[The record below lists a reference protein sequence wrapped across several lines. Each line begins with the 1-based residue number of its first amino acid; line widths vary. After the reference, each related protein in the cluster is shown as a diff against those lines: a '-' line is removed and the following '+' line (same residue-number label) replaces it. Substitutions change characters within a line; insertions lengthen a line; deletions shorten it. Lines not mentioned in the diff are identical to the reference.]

1 MRQHRRAGFV
11 LTARSPRRV
20 RKSTVGRR
28 RLAAAGGVLLL
39 LVLTSVLL
47 WHRAGGAGVPRPTL
61 QFETLPGRTIV
72 ESTRGWKAGESA
84 STGALVFCVESAG
97 SAQITSIAP
106 EAPHGGIRIVQ
117 WGVRSNPSSYH
128 SFQLGGPY
136 RGNLNAV
143 TQPGGIASG
152 LFTIDGPVTSVCG
165 TNGGYGQELGL
176 TYVKPG
182 NGDAATGGLL
192 IRYTAGAGSGTI
204 QVPVDEV
211 LCGLD
216 PTVAPLTAPCPR

>member
-1 MRQHRRAGFV
+1 M
-11 LTARSPRRV
+11 
-20 RKSTVGRR
+20 
-28 RLAAAGGVLLL
+28 
-39 LVLTSVLL
+39 LTSVLI

-97 SAQITSIAP
+97 SAQITSIVP
-106 EAPHGGIRIVQ
+106 EAPHGDLHIVQ
-117 WGVRSNPSSYH
+117 WGVRSNPSTYH
-128 SFQLGGPY
+128 LPELGGPV

-143 TQPGGIASG
+143 TQPGGVTSG
-152 LFTIDGPVTSVCG
+152 LFTIDGSITSVCG
-165 TNGGYGQELGL
+165 TKGDYGQELGL

-192 IRYTAGAGSGTI
+192 IRYTAGGGGGTI
-204 QVPVDEV
+204 RVSVDEV

-216 PTVAPLTAPCPR
+216 PTVAPLTSACPR